1 MYVEMV
7 CGACE
12 SYFNCDADADEAPA
26 VWMMMHRFA
35 NAHVDCGYM
44 TRVVQEDDPES
55 SATPV
60 RRKVIKPR
68 LKDVEEDES
77 EGA

>member
-12 SYFNCDADADEAPA
+12 SYFNCDAEPEEESA

-35 NAHVDCGYM
+35 NAHVECGYM
-44 TRVVQEDDPES
+44 TRVVQEDDPDS
-55 SATPV
+55 SNSAV

-68 LKDVEEDES
+68 LKDDFEEDA

>member
-12 SYFNCDADADEAPA
+12 SYFNCDADSDESSP

-44 TRVVQEDDPES
+44 TRNVQEDDPES
-55 SATPV
+55 SVASS

>member
-7 CGACE
+7 CGSCE
-12 SYFNCDADADEAPA
+12 SYFNCDADAEEASA

-55 SATPV
+55 SASPV

-68 LKDVEEDES
+68 LKDIEEDES

>member
-12 SYFNCDADADEAPA
+12 SYFNCDADAEEGSA

-44 TRVVQEDDPES
+44 TRLGQEDDPES
-55 SATPV
+55 SAGEV

-68 LKDVEEDES
+68 LKEFEEDDS

>member
-1 MYVEMV
+1 MV

-12 SYFNCDADADEAPA
+12 SYFNCDADSDDSSA

-35 NAHVDCGYM
+35 NAHVDCNYM
-44 TRVVQEDDPES
+44 TRVVQDDEIEDSEL
-55 SATPV
+55 PV
-60 RRKVIKPR
+60 RRKVIQPR
-68 LKDVEEDES
+68 FKDTSEEES

>member
-12 SYFNCDADADEAPA
+12 SYFNCDADSDESSP

-44 TRVVQEDDPES
+44 TRNVQEDDPES
-55 SATPV
+55 STISS

>member
-7 CGACE
+7 CGACD
-12 SYFNCDADADEAPA
+12 SYFNCDADSDESSP

-44 TRVVQEDDPES
+44 TRNVQEDDPEASAAS
-55 SATPV
+55 S

>member
-12 SYFNCDADADEAPA
+12 SYFNCDADSDEASA

-44 TRVVQEDDPES
+44 TRVVQEDDPEAS
-55 SATPV
+55 TSTV

-68 LKDVEEDES
+68 LKDSEEDES

>member
-12 SYFNCDADADEAPA
+12 SYFNCDADSDESSA
-26 VWMMMHRFA
+26 VWMFMHRFA

-44 TRVVQEDDPES
+44 TKVVQDEDPEVS
-55 SATPV
+55 ETGA

-68 LKDVEEDES
+68 LKEVDEEDS

>member
-7 CGACE
+7 CGACD
-12 SYFNCDADADEAPA
+12 SYFNCDADVDESAP

-44 TRVVQEDDPES
+44 TRVVQDDDPES
-55 SATPV
+55 SAGTV

-68 LKDVEEDES
+68 LKEAEEDES